1 MLYSDTVVKSQS
13 MLSNEEIREYQDQF
27 NCNLNDND
35 QWLDSESEY
44 GDLTIISDTEFFERY
59 EF

>member
-27 NCNLNDND
+27 NCNLNDSD
-35 QWLDSESEY
+35 DWLDTDTEY
-44 GDLTIISDTEFFERY
+44 GNLTIISDTEFFERY